1 MPQPVVQVDGRTQLV
16 ASMRAAGVNL
26 KDLNAANKA
35 AAEVATPAA
44 VSAAPAV
51 SGRLAGTGR
60 AAGTRAAALI
70 RFGSAAVPYAP
81 VIHFG
86 WSGHNIEPQPWAFQ
100 AAQSTEPQWTAVY
113 EQEIEKILDTIKG
126 V

>member
-1 MPQPVVQVDGRTQLV
+1 MPQPVVSVEGRAQLV
-16 ASMRAAGVNL
+16 RTMRDAGANL

-44 VSAAPAV
+44 VAAAPRA
-51 SGRLAGTGR
+51 SGRMAGTGR
-60 AAGTRAAALI
+60 PAGTRAAALI

-86 WSGHNIEPQPWAFQ
+86 WSARNIEPQPFAYR
-100 AAQSTEPQWTAVY
+100 AAQDTEPQWTAVY
-113 EQEIEKILDTIKG
+113 EREIEKILDTIKG